1 MSKNN
6 ESNLLIN
13 KMNELPKNDDNI
25 SIQRNNLVEQKSKEL
40 LRIKKSISMK
50 TNLYE
55 YKNIKA
61 NINKS
66 VESNANLKKENICS
80 QHNLISKK
88 KVVKMKSC
96 ITGIKNTI
104 NQGYNNLNKE
114 NNSSNNTMS
123 IIQED
128 NAFENKLKIVNDEK
142 KEKVEGKELK
152 EKIHKKEEREQRE
165 EKEEKKEEYIKFYI
179 NNNIKN
185 SPYKLK
191 DNTLTTTKYNIFT
204 FIPKGLLYQ
213 FSRWSNIY
221 FLFTAIIQ
229 SNSEI
234 SPLSSNTAIIPL
246 VFVLGVSLI
255 REAFEDLGRYT
266 YDNINNEEEVIVFRD
281 NKFKKSTSQ
290 TLRHGEIILIYENN
304 NIPTDILLVDTG
316 GGGICYVETS
326 SLDGEKNL
334 KIKVANKYTQGFIS
348 NDIHENKNIEKLIFP
363 ETYYFDGFI
372 KINAPNPNLNYVNG
386 IFHPKFEKFGSK
398 IEQDIYI
405 SNNEFLLKG
414 SMLKNTNWIIGI
426 VVYTGKSN
434 KIILNSKKSRLKV
447 SKNEKKLN
455 LYLAFVFF
463 LLIFL
468 CFECSFTHFLK
479 YKRFYKYYKEALL
492 ISNYKIKE
500 SVIIFFTY
508 FLLLNTFIPIS
519 LIVTIEIVKII
530 QGIFIEWDTLLYSK
544 WRHCFCSVKRF
555 SIIEELGNVNF
566 IFCDKTGTLTKNK
579 LHFKYCIIENNYYKY
594 IKLGHKDSS
603 VNLFNKFGQSSFA
616 SNDNSLSQ
624 IKFHRKEN
632 SFLSDN
638 SKLLINNLENS
649 NIINDKSFSSDKNN
663 NDNAKIFLTCQDS
676 SNKKINNN
684 IIKNKSLFGDINQSK
699 NNTNNIKTNNFDLF
713 NKNKYNQDLAF
724 SFNKSLCK
732 NEEMMKKDKNF
743 IIFEENEFS
752 FYFQRMIKIG
762 EGYFSN
768 PDNNNFLK
776 KLSDTHMN
784 SFNSINYIHEFWI
797 ALALANECM
806 VKYDNGELKYISTSA
821 DDLELVKTA
830 ADQGYKLIE
839 TSLNTKV
846 IRINGENYNYEVL
859 KVLGFSSERKRMS
872 IIIRYQDE
880 IILYAKGA
888 DSEISKRLSK
898 KNMDNDNY
906 EIISNGL
913 IEFSKKGLRT
923 LMIAYRKLTQEEYI
937 EWEKKL
943 YENEAN
949 LKKKENSLDKVYD
962 EIENNLILIGG
973 TVVEDQ
979 LQDNVPQTI
988 KELKSA
994 DIKIWILTGDKL
1006 YTSISIGYSS
1016 NLLLKEQ
1023 KIFLLKMNNDNEDKS
1038 EINPFKEL
1046 NIFFKEFQKFLNS
1059 LVKKYNL
1066 ESKFINNTEYINQN
1080 VIFHD
1085 NIDNQSES
1093 ISDNESNKSN
1103 YDFSIDFEM
1112 FYYLKDNKFLEPY
1125 SIIIEAPILNELF
1138 KDEKMTKDFLKIAYC
1153 SSTVIC
1159 CRVSSSQKSQIIKKI
1174 KKLDKKAITLA
1185 IGDGSND
1192 VSMITEANIGVG
1204 LHGEEGMSAVQASD
1218 FAIGEFQLLKR
1229 LLFVHGRNNLYRINE
1244 MIIYFFYKNFIF
1256 SFSQFYYST
1265 RCLAS
1270 GQTIIDDWYIT
1281 CYNLIFTSI
1290 PLGIRALTDSD
1301 IDLNDKKNMK
1311 KNLALFYK
1319 ENRDKNKTFTFKTL
1333 ILDFLK
1339 GIFFSFMFYVSGYD
1353 NEILV
1358 HGYNKNMSYVSLR
1371 IYISII
1377 IVVNMNL
1384 LIQSHFI
1391 AYILPLS
1398 IGITTFL
1405 LLGIFLLLNHYGL
1418 FFNCNSKA
1426 SLFVPITS
1434 SQFIL
1439 GIVLIGCFNFVF
1451 EYSLKLFEI
1460 YFKNSL
1466 SSNMVL
1472 RNNSL
1477 RKKRMKSIS
1486 AFKKSI
1492 NLLNNKFNRK
1502 LSFISR
1508 VSFNNIFNRKNS
1520 NKKLNR
1526 TGISKF
1532 K

>member
-6 ESNLLIN
+6 ENNLLIN
-13 KMNELPKNDDNI
+13 KIDELPKNDYNI
-25 SIQRNNLVEQKSKEL
+25 SLQRHNLVEQKSKEL

-50 TNLYE
+50 NNLFE
-55 YKNIKA
+55 YKNINA

-66 VESNANLKKENICS
+66 VESNANLKKENVYN
-80 QHNLISKK
+80 QNNLISKK
-88 KVVKMKSC
+88 KIVKMKSC
-96 ITGIKNTI
+96 MTGIKNSK
-104 NQGYNNLNKE
+104 NQRYINLNKE
-114 NNSSNNTMS
+114 NNSSNNTMN
-123 IIQED
+123 IQED
-128 NAFENKLKIVNDEK
+128 IILENKLKIVNDEK
-142 KEKVEGKELK
+142 KEKVEVKEIR
-152 EKIHKKEEREQRE
+152 EKKE
-165 EKEEKKEEYIKFYI
+165 EKEEKGKEEKYMKFFI
-179 NNNIKN
+179 NDNLKN
-185 SPYKLK
+185 STYKLK

-213 FSRWSNIY
+213 FSRWVNIY

-229 SNSEI
+229 SNPEI

-255 REAFEDLGRYT
+255 REAFEDLGRNT
-266 YDNINNEEEVIVFRD
+266 YDNINNEEEVIVFRE
-281 NKFKKSTSQ
+281 NKFIRSTSK

-304 NIPTDILLVDTG
+304 NIPTDILLIDTG
-316 GGGICYVETS
+316 GGGTCYVETS
-326 SLDGEKNL
+326 TLDGEKNL
-334 KIKVANKYTQGFIS
+334 KLKVANKFTQGFIS
-348 NDIHENKNIEKLIFP
+348 NDINKSQNIEKLFPP
-363 ETYYFDGFI
+363 ETYFFSGYI
-372 KINAPNPNLNYVNG
+372 KINVPNPNLNYVNG

-414 SMLKNTNWIIGI
+414 SMLKNTNWILGI

-468 CFECSFTHFLK
+468 CLECSFTHLMK
-479 YKRFYKYYKEALL
+479 YKRFYKYYREVIL
-492 ISNYKIKE
+492 ISDYTTKE

-519 LIVTIEIVKII
+519 LIVTIEIVKMI
-530 QGIFIEWDTLLYSK
+530 QGIFIEWDILLYSK
-544 WRHCFCSVKRF
+544 WRHCFCSVNGF

-579 LHFKYCIIENNYYKY
+579 LHFKYCIIDNKYYKY

-603 VNLFNKFGQSSFA
+603 LNLLDNFGKSSFE
-616 SNDNSLSQ
+616 SNNSHYNQ
-624 IKFHRKEN
+624 IRFHKKEN
-632 SFLSDN
+632 SFLNDN
-638 SKLLINNLENS
+638 SKLLINSIDSS
-649 NIINDKSFSSDKNN
+649 NFMQVKSFSSEKNN
-663 NDNAKIFLTCQDS
+663 NDKSNDFLACQDS
-676 SNKKINNN
+676 SNKKVNTIF
-684 IIKNKSLFGDINQSK
+684 KNKSLFSIDLNQSSNSK
-699 NNTNNIKTNNFDLF
+699 NITKINNFDNN
-713 NKNKYNQDLAF
+713 NKNKYNQNMTI
-724 SFNKSLCK
+724 SFNKDHYK
-732 NEEMMKKDKNF
+732 NEEMLKKDQNF

-762 EGYFSN
+762 EGFFSN
-768 PDNNNFLK
+768 PENNSFLK
-776 KLSDTHMN
+776 KLSDTQMN

-806 VKYDNGELKYISTSA
+806 IKYDNGELKYISTSA

-830 ADQGYKLIE
+830 AEQGYKLIE
-839 TSLNTKV
+839 TTLNTKI

-898 KNMDNDNY
+898 KNFDNDNFDC
-906 EIISNGL
+906 ISNGL

-923 LMIAYRKLTQEEYI
+923 LMVACRKLTEEEYI
-937 EWEKKL
+937 SWENKL

-949 LKKKENSLDKVYD
+949 LKDKENYLDKVYD
-962 EIENNLILIGG
+962 LIENNLILIGG
-973 TVVEDQ
+973 TVVEDK

-1006 YTSISIGYSS
+1006 NTSISIGYSS

-1023 KIFLLKMNNDNEDKS
+1023 KIFILQMNSDKEEKS
-1038 EINPFKEL
+1038 ENNPFEEL
-1046 NIFFKEFQKFLNS
+1046 NIFFKEFQKFIVS

-1066 ESKFINNTEYINQN
+1066 ESKIYNNTEFINPN

-1085 NIDNQSES
+1085 NIYNPSENS
-1093 ISDNESNKSN
+1093 SEDDSSKSS
-1103 YDFSIDFEM
+1103 YDFSINFEM
-1112 FYYLKDNKFLEPY
+1112 FNYLKEKKFLEPF

-1138 KDEKMTKDFLKIAYC
+1138 KDEKMTKNFLKIAYC
-1153 SSTVIC
+1153 SNTVIC
-1159 CRVSSSQKSQIIKKI
+1159 CRVSPSQKSQIIQKI
-1174 KKLDKKAITLA
+1174 KKIDKNAITLA

-1192 VSMITEANIGVG
+1192 VSMITEASIGVG

-1229 LLFVHGRNNLYRINE
+1229 LLFVHGRSSLYRLNE

-1256 SFSQFYYST
+1256 SFCQFYYST

-1290 PLGIRALTDSD
+1290 PLGVRALTDSD
-1301 IDLNDKKNMK
+1301 IDFNDKKNFK
-1311 KNLALFYK
+1311 KNIALLYK

-1339 GIFFSFMFYVSGYD
+1339 GVLFSFIFYVSGFD

-1377 IVVNMNL
+1377 IVVSMNL
-1384 LIQSHFI
+1384 LIHSNFI

-1405 LLGIFLLLNHYGL
+1405 LLIIFLLLNHYGL

-1439 GIVLIGCFNFVF
+1439 GIVLVGCYNFVF
-1451 EYSLKLFEI
+1451 EYSLKLFRI
-1460 YFKNSL
+1460 YFKKSL
-1466 SSNMVL
+1466 SSDLVL
-1472 RNNSL
+1472 KNNYL
-1477 RKKRMKSIS
+1477 KKKRMKSIT
-1486 AFKKSI
+1486 AFKRS
-1492 NLLNNKFNRK
+1492 LNIPKKNDNRN

-1508 VSFNNIFNRKNS
+1508 ISFNNIFNRKNY
-1520 NKKLNR
+1520 NKNLNK